1 MTYTGW
7 AVAFLVVGVL
17 MLAYWALMLFTDMG
31 AGVSMRR
38 LARIG
43 FVNLYSLLLP
53 ALGLALVLTGAA
65 TLLQAHALVSAL
77 LMTLGLI
84 AFLAVVLSLFP
95 VNLPQGMYPERR
107 AARRSP
113 SRNTSDRNTP
123 AATRTTPTRTTP
135 TRNTPARPRTT
146 TRPPTRPRTPKK

>member
-7 AVAFLVVGVL
+7 AVAILAVGVL
-17 MLAYWALMLFTDMG
+17 MLVHWAHMLFTDMG

-43 FVNLYSLLLP
+43 FVNLYSLMLP
-53 ALGLALVLTGAA
+53 ALGLALALTGAA
-65 TLLQAHALVSAL
+65 TLLQAHALVSAV

-107 AARRSP
+107 AATRSP
-113 SRNTSDRNTP
+113 SSASDRKTP

-135 TRNTPARPRTT
+135 ARNTPARPRTT